1 MTTIPSKADI
11 FLLLAILFLVESPPV
26 KQKPMAGHEQ
36 RDQLRELLLTAVRA
50 GKAS

>member
-1 MTTIPSKADI
+1 
-11 FLLLAILFLVESPPV
+11 LLLVILFLVESPPV
-26 KQKPMAGHEQ
+26 KQKPMASHEQ

>member
-1 MTTIPSKADI
+1 VLKVSP
-11 FLLLAILFLVESPPV
+11 LEVESAH
-26 KQKPMAGHEQ
+26 KIDIGSLSHEQ